1 MEQLSLNKFGVQQ
14 LNAKEIVEIEGGNP
28 LLWLLAGVIVS
39 ELLDRNAPADFW
51 EGWNDAKQNKK

>member
-1 MEQLSLNKFGVQQ
+1 LNKFGVQQ

-28 LLWLLAGVIVS
+28 LFWLLAGVIVS